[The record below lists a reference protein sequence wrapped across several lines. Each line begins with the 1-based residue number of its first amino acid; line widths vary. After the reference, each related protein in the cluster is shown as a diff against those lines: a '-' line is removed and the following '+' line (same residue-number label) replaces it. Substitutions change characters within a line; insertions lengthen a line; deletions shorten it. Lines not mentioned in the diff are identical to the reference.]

1 MAISKVVYDG
11 NTLIDLTSD
20 SVNASNLSKGT
31 TAHNAA
37 GEQIVGTFEQAQ
49 SDWNQ
54 NDETAVDYVKNR
66 PFYTKNPV
74 ETVLVE
80 ESTVS
85 FAEAHEGIYGAEIL
99 PMFLATAG
107 ETYTVYWDGT
117 AYECIC
123 VNYMGY
129 PVLGNLSIAFGG
141 GDTGEPFAIMMSNE
155 YIVIYTTDA
164 SASHTFSIS
173 KVLQEIVKID
183 TKYLP
188 FMPKPDGESY
198 LTFKSQNSFKIG
210 AHENTKSWNGT
221 LEYFSSDNTWTVWDG
236 TSYLSAVT
244 NGAEYVLYLRG
255 TGNTVITGGQN
266 PFKFL
271 GSDIAC
277 IGNIETLL
285 DYVTVEAGEHPTMAN
300 NCYAFMFYGWTGL
313 TQAPELPAT
322 TLAQSCYGYMFY
334 DCASLTQA
342 PELPATTMA
351 SYCYSEMFSYCTSL
365 KQAPKISATT
375 VADYCFYYMFRH
387 CESLARA
394 PELPAT
400 TMASYCYQG
409 MFSSCTS
416 LTQAP
421 ELPATTMARSCYQSM
436 FNGCTSL
443 TQIPELPATTMGVQC
458 YANMFDGC
466 TSLKLSETKTEEYT
480 QEYRIPS
487 SGDGTTSLDSLDR
500 MFYSTGGTFTGTPN
514 INTTYYLSS
523 GNMIA
528 RGNEIATLNGYVQ
541 NMIDDAVEI
550 PSTLPNPNAITF
562 TGAVT
567 GVYDGSTPMSVNIP
581 IAPTKTSQ
589 LTNDSGF
596 LTSHQDI
603 SGKQDKLIAGE
614 NIIIASDGKTISA
627 TGGGAETLFVTIT
640 DNNGTLSA
648 DKSYSDILD
657 AIHAGIPVIVNYAGA
672 GLPLIQT
679 YAEGSAFGT
688 IMCDET
694 GVGTIII
701 EITPNG
707 EVNDMSAAVA
717 ALPNPQ
723 AITFTGT
730 VTGSYDGSEPLSVN
744 IPTAPTKTSQLT
756 NDSGYLTL
764 ETLPKYGGETE

>member
-74 ETVLVE
+74 ETILVE
-80 ESTVS
+80 ESTLS
-85 FAEAHEGIYGAEIL
+85 FTEAHDGIYGVEA
-99 PMFLATAG
+99 PPVFLATVG
-107 ETYTVYWDGT
+107 DTYTIYWDSIS
-117 AYECIC
+117 YECIG
-123 VNYMGY
+123 VNFMGY

-141 GDTGEPFAIMMSNE
+141 SDTGEPFVVMMSNE
-155 YIVIYTTDA
+155 YMVIYTSDTT
-164 SASHTFSIS
+164 ASHTFSIS

-236 TSYLSAVT
+236 TNYLSAVT

-300 NCYAFMFYGWTGL
+300 NCYRYLFGFCTGL

-322 TLAQSCYGYMFY
+322 A
-334 DCASLTQA
+334 LTQA
-342 PELPATTMA
+342 CYA
-351 SYCYSEMFSYCTSL
+351 SMFY
-365 KQAPKISATT
+365 
-375 VADYCFYYMFRH
+375 
-387 CESLARA
+387 
-394 PELPAT
+394 
-400 TMASYCYQG
+400 G
-409 MFSSCTS
+409 CTS

-421 ELPATTMARSCYQSM
+421 ALPATTLAYGCYSDMFHGCTGLAQAPKLPATTIAEYCYAAMFYGCTSLIQATELPATTLARSCYQGM
-436 FNGCTSL
+436 FADCTSL
-443 TQIPELPATTMGVQC
+443 TQIPELPATTMEVQC
-458 YANMFDGC
+458 YDAMFNGC
-466 TSLKLSETKTEEYT
+466 TSLKLSETKTEEYI

-487 SGDGTTSLDSLDR
+487 SGDGTTLSNALTS
-500 MFYSTGGTFTGTPN
+500 MFNSTGGTFAGTPK

-523 GNMIA
+523 DNMIV
-528 RGNEIATLNGYVQ
+528 RGTEIATLNGYVQ
-541 NMIDDAVEI
+541 NMIDDAKVAPLIGTTNEL
-550 PSTLPNPNAITF
+550 TT
-562 TGAVT
+562 TQ
-567 GVYDGSTPMSVNIP
+567 VYDAVSS
-581 IAPTKTSQ
+581 
-589 LTNDSGF
+589 
-596 LTSHQDI
+596 
-603 SGKQDKLIAGE
+603 
-614 NIIIASDGKTISA
+614 
-627 TGGGAETLFVTIT
+627 
-640 DNNGTLSA
+640 
-648 DKSYSDILD
+648 
-657 AIHAGIPVIVNYAGA
+657 GIPVRVQYTDNTYGLLSFTAFNIAESLKVIVSQTIVYYNGNYILAELFGNVIQGGGWGFKSTMLAELTGLDSLDVRVNKLEGA
-672 GLPLIQT
+672 
-679 YAEGSAFGT
+679 
-688 IMCDET
+688 
-694 GVGTIII
+694 
-701 EITPNG
+701 
-707 EVNDMSAAVA
+707 
-717 ALPNPQ
+717 
-723 AITFTGT
+723 
-730 VTGSYDGSEPLSVN
+730 
-744 IPTAPTKTSQLT
+744 
-756 NDSGYLTL
+756 GYLTL